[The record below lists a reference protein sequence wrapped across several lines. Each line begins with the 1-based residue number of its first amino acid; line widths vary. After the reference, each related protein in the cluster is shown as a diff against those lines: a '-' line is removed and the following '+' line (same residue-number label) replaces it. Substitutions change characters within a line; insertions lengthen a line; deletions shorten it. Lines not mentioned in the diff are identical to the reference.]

1 MILGRGSAKTEK
13 AIIAEYHQF
22 LQTQQ
27 QQENPEIYKR
37 LFGVPDVMS
46 HRIGKP
52 IQQWD
57 DDDILKLYANRGKST
72 WYGYSDFL
80 AFLFFRGYRRATIY
94 LLDQLPITLVRHHR
108 KALLP
113 YLQRLQET
121 RKILHY
127 YSSYVGAELTLLIW
141 LLAIVGKPL
150 EELTRA
156 DFDLF
161 QSEYQKWYRQSRKH
175 IENRPNA
182 RLSRLERYLVH
193 WGVIPVAKIVFRHE
207 EHFALL
213 RHEPIKQAILVHMK
227 WCDGKYV
234 PSSIH
239 SRRATLISF
248 FLWFQ
253 ENYPDCDRLD
263 QVTRLVALEY
273 SRYLKD
279 LVDEHKYALKYRN
292 DLYRGMRLFFDFV
305 IDEQLATSPDRKPF
319 GRKDIPND
327 PDPVPRYIADQEL
340 RLVLDYCINGAS
352 LKEKTV
358 VITLLHTGLR
368 AAELAA
374 LSKSDI
380 IQIQGKWKVHVKKG
394 KGLKD
399 RVIPLTQQCLET
411 LQAWQESGWEN
422 INDHLFTRF
431 GRVWQGGAHVC
442 TVVRVIGMHLGIQGL
457 TPHRFR
463 HTFAVS
469 LLNYG
474 MRESALQKLMGH
486 ATLNMTLEYARIL
499 DHTVEEAFDKATTA
513 MQVGPL
519 SWVPSFFSQQDYSI
533 FNEVDAVNWIRLP
546 HGYCRR
552 NPQLHCESDVK
563 CLLCERF
570 RPSPDDRFRL
580 QEMNQQYLKLEM
592 PLKADI
598 VLSQIRLLENQMN
611 DETQGCFPD
620 VCGTAIPDFGRIDD
634 KPAISIS
641 QPLGV

>member
-1 MILGRGSAKTEK
+1 MILGRGSAKTDK
-13 AIIAEYHQF
+13 AVIAEYFQF
-22 LQTQQ
+22 LREHE

-37 LFGVPDVMS
+37 LFGAPEVMLN
-46 HRIGKP
+46 RIGKP
-52 IQQWD
+52 ILQWGD
-57 DDDILKLYANRGKST
+57 DELLKLYVNRTKST
-72 WYGYSDFL
+72 GYTYSCFL
-80 AFLFFRGYRRATIY
+80 AFLFFRGYRHGTIY
-94 LLDQLPITLVRHHR
+94 LLSRLPIVLTRCFR

-113 YLQRLQET
+113 YRQRIGKT
-121 RKILHY
+121 CKDLHY
-127 YSSYVGAELTLLIW
+127 YQASGGSELNLLIW
-141 LLAIVGKPL
+141 LLVVAGKPL
-150 EELTRA
+150 DELTRPE
-156 DFDLF
+156 FDLF
-161 QSEYQKWYRQSRKH
+161 RSKYQKWYQQSQKRAG
-175 IENRPNA
+175 NRPNA
-182 RLSRLERYLVH
+182 RLFRLERYLVH
-193 WGVIPVAKIVFRHE
+193 WNIIPAAKIVFRHE

-213 RHEPIKQAILVHMK
+213 RHEPIRQAILVHMK
-227 WCDGKYV
+227 WCDGKYT

-239 SRRATLISF
+239 SRRATLIHF

-273 SRYLKD
+273 GRYLKD
-279 LVDEHKYALKYRN
+279 LVDQHKYALKYRN

-305 IDEQLATSPDRKPF
+305 IDEQLNTSPDRNPF
-319 GRKDIPND
+319 GKKDIPND

-340 RLVLDYCINGAS
+340 RLVLDYCNNGAS

-380 IQIQGKWKVHVKKG
+380 IEIQGKWKIHVNKG

-399 RVIPLTQQCLET
+399 RVIPLTQPCLEI
-411 LQAWQESGWEN
+411 LQTWQESGWEK

-431 GRVWQGGAHVC
+431 GRVWQGGTHVC
-442 TVVRVIGMHLGIQGL
+442 TIVREIGLQLKIQGL

-499 DHTVEEAFDKATTA
+499 DHTVEEAFNTATTA

-570 RPSPDDRFRL
+570 RPSAVDRFRL
-580 QEMNQQYLKLEM
+580 QEMYQQYLKLEM
-592 PLKADI
+592 PLKANI
-598 VLSQIRLLENQMN
+598 VLSQIRLLENQVN
-611 DETQGCFPD
+611 DETQGCFLD
-620 VCGTAIPDFGRIDD
+620 RCGTAIPDFGKTDG
-634 KPAISIS
+634 KSAISIA

>member
-1 MILGRGSAKTEK
+1 MILGRGSAKTDK
-13 AIIAEYHQF
+13 VIIAEYHQF
-22 LQTQQ
+22 LRDYE

-37 LFGVPDVMS
+37 LFGAPEVMLK
-46 HRIGKP
+46 RTGKP
-52 IQQWD
+52 IQQWSD
-57 DDDILKLYANRGKST
+57 NELLKLYANRTKT
-72 WYGYSDFL
+72 TGYTYSYFL
-80 AFLFFRGYRRATIY
+80 AFLFLRGYRRATIY
-94 LLDQLPITLVRHHR
+94 LLSRIPIILSRCYQ

-113 YLQRLQET
+113 YRQRMRET
-121 RKILHY
+121 SKALHY
-127 YSSYVGAELTLLIW
+127 YPAPEGSELNLLIW
-141 LLAIVGKPL
+141 LLAVTGKPL
-150 EELTRA
+150 DELTRI

-161 QSEYQKWYRQSRKH
+161 RSEYQKWYQQSGKRA
-175 IENRPNA
+175 ENRPNA
-182 RLSRLERYLVH
+182 RLFRLERYLVH
-193 WGVIPVAKIVFRHE
+193 WGVIPAAKIVFRHE

-213 RHEPIKQAILVHMK
+213 RHEPIKQAILFHMK
-227 WCDGKYV
+227 WCDGKYA

-253 ENYPDCDRLD
+253 ENYPNCDRLD

-273 SRYLKD
+273 SSYLKD
-279 LVDEHKYALKYRN
+279 LVDEHKYVLKYRN
-292 DLYRGMRLFFDFV
+292 DLYRGMRLFFDFI
-305 IDEQLATSPDRKPF
+305 IDEQLETSPDRNPF
-319 GRKDIPND
+319 GRKDIPNE
-327 PDPVPRYIADQEL
+327 PDPVPRYIVDQEL
-340 RLVLDYCINGAS
+340 RLVLDYCNNGAS

-380 IQIQGKWKVHVKKG
+380 IQIQGKWKLHVKKG

-411 LQAWQESGWEN
+411 LQAWQEGGWEN

-431 GRVWQGGAHVC
+431 GRVWQGGTPVC
-442 TVVRVIGMHLGIQGL
+442 TIVHEIGIHLGIQGL

-486 ATLNMTLEYARIL
+486 STLDMTLEYARIL
-499 DHTVEEAFDKATTA
+499 DHTVEEAFNKATTA

-552 NPQLHCESDVK
+552 SPQLHCESDVK

-570 RPSPDDRFRL
+570 RPSPVDRFRL
-580 QEMNQQYLKLEM
+580 QEMYQQYLKLQM
-592 PLKADI
+592 PIKASI

-620 VCGTAIPDFGRIDD
+620 VCGTTIPDFGKIDGS
-634 KPAISIS
+634 PASSIS

>member
-1 MILGRGSAKTEK
+1 MILGRGSAKTDQ
-13 AIIAEYHQF
+13 AVIAEYHQF
-22 LQTQQ
+22 LHDYK
-27 QQENPEIYKR
+27 QQENSEIYKR
-37 LFGVPDVMS
+37 LFGAPEVML
-46 HRIGKP
+46 HRTGKP

-57 DDDILKLYANRGKST
+57 DDEILKLYANRAKT
-72 WYGYSDFL
+72 TGYTYSIFL

-94 LLDQLPITLVRHHR
+94 LLSRLPIELVRCHR
-108 KALLP
+108 NALLP
-113 YLQRLQET
+113 HRQHIQET
-121 RKILHY
+121 CKALHY
-127 YSSYVGAELTLLIW
+127 YPGPVGSELNLLIW
-141 LLAIVGKPL
+141 LLAVAGKPL
-150 EELTRA
+150 DELTRT
-156 DFDLF
+156 DFELF
-161 QSEYQKWYRQSRKH
+161 RSEYQKWYQESGKR

-182 RLSRLERYLVH
+182 RLFRLERYLVH
-193 WGVIPVAKIVFRHE
+193 WGVIPAAKIVFRHE

-213 RHEPIKQAILVHMK
+213 QHEPIRQAILFHMK
-227 WCDGKYV
+227 WCDGKYK

-239 SRRATLISF
+239 SRRATLLSF

-253 ENYPDCDRLD
+253 GNYPDGDRLD

-273 SRYLKD
+273 AHYLKN
-279 LVDEHKYALKYRN
+279 LVEDGKYSLKYRN

-305 IDEQLATSPDRKPF
+305 IDEQLETSPDRNPF
-319 GRKDIPND
+319 GRKDLPWD

-340 RLVLDYCINGAS
+340 RLVLDYCNNSAS

-368 AAELAA
+368 AAELAG

-380 IQIQGKWKVHVKKG
+380 IQIQGKWKIHVKKG

-411 LQAWQESGWEN
+411 LQTWQESGWEQ

-431 GRVWQGGAHVC
+431 GRVWQGGASVC
-442 TVVRVIGMHLGIQGL
+442 SIVREIGLHLGVQGL

-486 ATLNMTLEYARIL
+486 STLNMTLEYARIL
-499 DHTVEEAFDKATTA
+499 DHTVEEAFNKATTE

-519 SWVPSFFSQQDYSI
+519 SWVPSFFSQKDYSV

-570 RPSPDDRFRL
+570 RPSPVDRFRL
-580 QEMNQQYLKLEM
+580 QEMYQQYLKLEM
-592 PLKADI
+592 PLKANI

-611 DETQGCFPD
+611 DEKQTCFPD
-620 VCGTAIPDFGRIDD
+620 VCEKAIPDIGRIDEN
-634 KPAISIS
+634 AVVSIS
-641 QPLGV
+641 QSPGV

>member
-1 MILGRGSAKTEK
+1 MILGRGSAKTDQ
-13 AIIAEYHQF
+13 AVIAEYHQF
-22 LQTQQ
+22 LRDYQ

-37 LFGVPDVMS
+37 LFGAPAVMV
-46 HRIGKP
+46 HRMRKP
-52 IQQWD
+52 IAQWGD
-57 DDDILKLYANRGKST
+57 DEILKLYVNRTKT
-72 WYGYSDFL
+72 TGYTYSSFL

-94 LLDQLPITLVRHHR
+94 LLSRLPIILVRCHR

-113 YLQRLQET
+113 HREHIEET
-121 RKILHY
+121 CQALHY
-127 YSSYVGAELTLLIW
+127 YAASGGSELNLLIW
-141 LLAIVGKPL
+141 LLAVAGKPL

-156 DFDLF
+156 DFDVF
-161 QSEYQKWYRQSRKH
+161 RSEYQKWYQQGGKRA
-175 IENRPNA
+175 ENRPNA
-182 RLSRLERYLVH
+182 RLFRLERYLVH
-193 WGVIPVAKIVFRHE
+193 WGVIPAAKIVFRHE

-213 RHEPIKQAILVHMK
+213 RHEPIRQAILFHMQ
-227 WCDGKYV
+227 WCDGKYK

-239 SRRATLISF
+239 SRRATLLNF

-253 ENYPDCDRLD
+253 ENYSDGDRLD

-273 SRYLKD
+273 ARYLKN
-279 LVDEHKYALKYRN
+279 LVEAGKYSLKYRN

-305 IDEQLATSPDRKPF
+305 IDERLETSPDRNPF
-319 GRKDIPND
+319 GRKDLPWD
-327 PDPVPRYIADQEL
+327 PDPVPRYITDPEL
-340 RLVLDYCINGAS
+340 RLVLEYCNQGAS

-368 AAELAA
+368 AAELAG

-380 IQIQGKWKVHVKKG
+380 IQIQGKWKIHVKKG

-411 LQAWQESGWEN
+411 LQAWQAHGWEQ

-431 GRVWQGGAHVC
+431 GRVWQGGTHVC
-442 TVVRVIGMHLGIQGL
+442 TIVREIGLHLKVQGL

-499 DHTVEEAFDKATTA
+499 DHTVEEAFNKATTA
-513 MQVGPL
+513 MQIGPL
-519 SWVPSFFSQQDYSI
+519 SWVPSFFSQKDYAS
-533 FNEVDAVNWIRLP
+533 FNELDAVNWIRLP

-570 RPSPDDRFRL
+570 RPSPIDLFRL
-580 QEMNQQYLKLEM
+580 QDMYQQFLKLEM
-592 PLKADI
+592 PLKANI
-598 VLSQIRLLENQMN
+598 VLSQIRLLENQGS
-611 DETQGCFPD
+611 DGKQTCFPD
-620 VCGTAIPDFGRIDD
+620 VHENAMPSLESFKEDG
-634 KPAISIS
+634 SMVIS
-641 QPLGV
+641 QLQRV